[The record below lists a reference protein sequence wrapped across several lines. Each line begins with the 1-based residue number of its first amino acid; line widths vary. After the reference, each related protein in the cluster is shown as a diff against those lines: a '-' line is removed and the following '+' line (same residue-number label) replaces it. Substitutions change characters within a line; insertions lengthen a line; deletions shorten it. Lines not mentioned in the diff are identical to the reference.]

1 MQLELTSKQQA
12 VYDFIQS
19 YIEENHR
26 PPSLR
31 EIGTHLDLSVGTI
44 QDQVEAIRRKGFLS
58 KEPTLARSLK
68 LAMNAFQIPI
78 LGHVHAGPLHEAIEN
93 VEGHLPSGTD
103 LAPSK
108 HFALKIKGDSM
119 IDAGILEGDMVIVR
133 AQTTAENGDVV
144 VARVEDEATVKTLR
158 RREGRT
164 YLEPANP
171 AYQRIEGPFDL
182 VGVVVEVRRQYR
194 R

>member
-1 MQLELTSKQQA
+1 MEILTPKQEA
-12 VYDFIQS
+12 VYRFIET

-31 EIGTHLDLSVGTI
+31 EIGGHLGLSVGTV
-44 QDQVEAIRRKGFLS
+44 QDQVEAIRRKGFLT
-58 KEPTLARSLK
+58 KDPTLARGLH
-68 LAMNAFQIPI
+68 LPMAAMQIPI
-78 LGHVHAGPLHEAIEN
+78 LGRVHAGSLHAAIEN
-93 VEGHLPSGTD
+93 VEGHLPVGAD

-119 IDAGILEGDMVIVR
+119 IEAGILEGDMVIVR
-133 AQTTAENGDVV
+133 AQSTAENGDVV

-164 YLEPANP
+164 FLEPANP
-171 AYQRIEGPFDL
+171 AYKRIEGPFDL
-182 VGVVVEVRRQYR
+182 VGVVVEVRRHYR
-194 R
+194 T